1 LPPRKRSWK
10 DTFQTSQHKA
20 GPPVFRFTPYAW
32 AKLITFRDAGD
43 TEIGGFGIT
52 GISGD
57 DLLLVED
64 FVTVRQAVT
73 AVTVAFDDAAVAE
86 FFDQQVDLGRR
97 PEQFGRI
104 WIHTHPGRSASPSS
118 TDEETFERAFGTS
131 QWAVMFILA
140 KGGETYCRLRF
151 NVGPGAAV
159 LLNTTVEYHHP
170 FAAADLAAWS
180 DEYDQNVIALPDRF
194 GLDDI
199 GLDTRLRRDA
209 VTDQQI
215 LDDWERERLA
225 DAEDLLN
232 YGIEVFQ

>member
-1 LPPRKRSWK
+1 
-10 DTFQTSQHKA
+10 
-20 GPPVFRFTPYAW
+20 
-32 AKLITFRDAGD
+32 LICFRDAGD

-118 TDEETFERAFGTS
+118 TDEETFSRVFDS
-131 QWAVMFILA
+131 CQWAVMFILA

-151 NVGPGAAV
+151 NVGPGAPV
-159 LLNTTVEYHHP
+159 MLNTAIDYHQP

-180 DEYDQNVIALPDRF
+180 DEYDQNVIVLRDLF
-194 GLDDI
+194 GLDDS

-209 VTDQQI
+209 ITDQQI

-232 YGIEVFQ
+232 YGIEVYQ